1 MTVTLGLP
9 WMASLA
15 TVSGAAEGLTKLI
28 TKLLP
33 QDFNGLR
40 GGEEGEE
47 ENGSDTRSVRDEVR

>member
-1 MTVTLGLP
+1 MMVTLGLP
-9 WMASLA
+9 WMALA

-40 GGEEGEE
+40 GGEEGGGGGGGERE
-47 ENGSDTRSVRDEVR
+47 RHQVDPG